1 MENQELKHCIYVVTL
16 LDTNFYF
23 HDSNVDILEVTND
36 YEKAKETLKKQT
48 KEELENFGLE
58 NNVVEGNDEYV
69 CIEATEDRFI
79 EIEIKKIKEKGVI
92 FNDEERTKD
101 CL

>member
-1 MENQELKHCIYVVTL
+1 MEKQELIYVVTL

-48 KEELENFGLE
+48 KEELDNFGLE
-58 NNVVEGNDEYV
+58 NDMVEGNEDYT

-79 EIEIKKIKEKGVI
+79 EIEIKKIEVKENKI
-92 FNDEERTKD
+92 
-101 CL
+101 C